1 MSTTSDYYISVI
13 NANQFRVSVA
23 GTIEP
28 TSNYTEGNYVNFTN
42 IGVGTHT
49 FAYPKITITINAT
62 SEQGDID
69 IVVPELEAKILGS
82 IDDVFVEDGGV
93 SYGCT
98 SQFNYHRRPD
108 VRTKQI
114 SSKALIAPIIVDG
127 TIVDVKIINKG
138 HGYRLDSDIIVT
150 GDGNFADLVPTVED
164 GKITSVRVLNGGVGY
179 NNANTVLTVEA

>member
-1 MSTTSDYYISVI
+1 M
-13 NANQFRVSVA
+13 
-23 GTIEP
+23 
-28 TSNYTEGNYVNFTN
+28 
-42 IGVGTHT
+42 
-49 FAYPKITITINAT
+49 
-62 SEQGDID
+62 
-69 IVVPELEAKILGS
+69 EAKILGS

-127 TIVDVKIINKG
+127 TIVDVKIINRG

-179 NNANTVLTVEA
+179 KNANTVLTVEARGRNAKFLGLSLIHISEPTRQP

>member
-1 MSTTSDYYISVI
+1 MKEKGEGYSNRAVKIPSENSFGNVAGINTYDSYIYARKHGFNNGDVVHYSSSGTPLSGMSTTSDYYISVI

-114 SSKALIAPIIVDG
+114 SSKA
-127 TIVDVKIINKG
+127 N
-138 HGYRLDSDIIVT
+138 
-150 GDGNFADLVPTVED
+150 
-164 GKITSVRVLNGGVGY
+164 
-179 NNANTVLTVEA
+179 